1 MNKFHGKDDPEYQ
14 KVAGKLEEFLHG
26 IREGTVL
33 SSVGAFASEVFRDT
47 QYEVQMPSLAA
58 IRRTLFTS

>member
-1 MNKFHGKDDPEYQ
+1 MDSRVSDAE
-14 KVAGKLEEFLHG
+14 
-26 IREGTVL
+26 RRTVL

>member
-14 KVAGKLEEFLHG
+14 KVAGKLEEFLYA

-33 SSVGAFASEVFRDT
+33 NRADAW
-47 QYEVQMPSLAA
+47 
-58 IRRTLFTS
+58 I